1 MSTKKIPALKFKQKK
16 YQMLL
21 LNLDV
26 ETIRRLFYVFR
37 KSKDQVDALQRK
49 LVKRKVD
56 DIENSMSKEKVC
68 FPNSIIVNLNP
79 EFSKNILLKEDGCI
93 EIALPIDDNL
103 SNYENLEEKEGRIG
117 YIIDGQHRIEGLKKF
132 PNLILP
138 VVMFLNLDDTIA
150 FKTFADINEKQEKVS
165 KILLNYIRWEI
176 KDYSDDLSSIA
187 FDITKALNENRES
200 PLLKKV
206 KLYEDETNK
215 WITSPTLQKLVKS
228 VIDENSPIYQ
238 FSKDKKIKTLVDYLN
253 AWMKLY
259 PEQWD
264 NFGRQDY
271 VLTKAMGIT
280 IMFKLFPNLYRRCKN
295 LYGQEINTDSFVKTL
310 QPLTKYSIEIDE
322 ESTFLLDWNS
332 NNFGSLSSGKGINL
346 ISKILM
352 GNILEDGQIVSINN
366 VISYKT
372 LPENQI

>member
-1 MSTKKIPALKFKQKK
+1 
-16 YQMLL
+16 MLL